1 MKATVAPFGT
11 RTYCVRIETVSGLVV
26 RLTSHPRDLTMGANT
41 YLSQSG
47 YEFTG
52 RSEGTGTSPGVM
64 DLQGVAD
71 IAGIDRDALASG
83 VFDNARLYVFATD
96 YTAPAEDQEP
106 IGAAILGKARLED
119 ERYVIE
125 MMSLI
130 DALNQ
135 SVGKTYTPGC
145 PKKFG
150 GQEYAGCKVNL
161 APITVTGTITHVTSS
176 AIVRDSARGEPADWF
191 GAGTIRYTSGPNAG
205 LKPMEIKR
213 YEADG
218 TIETFEPA
226 YYAPSVGDAYEMIPG
241 CRKRRAEDCRDK
253 WSNVI
258 NFGGFGD
265 VPTSSTY
272 SQVGSK

>member
-1 MKATVAPFGT
+1 MKTHVVPFGT
-11 RTYCVRIETVSGLVV
+11 RAYCVRIEATNGLVV
-26 RLTSHPRDLTMGANT
+26 RLTSHPRDLVAGGQT

-52 RSEGTGTSPGVM
+52 RSDGTGTAPGVM

-71 IAGIDRDALASG
+71 IAGVSKDAMASG
-83 VFDNARLYVFATD
+83 VFDNARMYVFATD
-96 YTAPAEDQEP
+96 YTAPVDDEEP
-106 IGAAILGKARLED
+106 IGAAILGKARIED

-135 SVGKTYTPGC
+135 SVGKTYTAAC
-145 PKKFG
+145 QKTFG
-150 GQEYAGCKVNL
+150 GQEYAGCKVDL
-161 APITVTGTITHVTSS
+161 VPITVTGTITHVTSS
-176 AIVRDSARGEPADWF
+176 AVVRDSSRVEVADWF
-191 GAGTIRYTSGPNAG
+191 GAGTLRYTSGPNAG
-205 LKPMEIKR
+205 LKAQEIKR

-253 WSNVI
+253 WNNII
-258 NFGGFGD
+258 NCGAFGD